1 MNFHN
6 ECSSVNNWEDP
17 LAASHCGQ
25 QTFDFIEED
34 QPSAN
39 VAAIRQ
45 HSFFN
50 ISQSEVTGQG

>member
-6 ECSSVNNWEDP
+6 DDSSVKTRKDL

-39 VAAIRQ
+39 AAIV
-45 HSFFN
+45 
-50 ISQSEVTGQG
+50 E